1 MCKFIR
7 VFIVTRVVKFIPSAK
22 KLKRWLRKA
31 MSFLL
36 IFAVVLSGANLS
48 FPEKVYAA
56 TTTIRQEINIIDAVV
71 SASGDHSAIIQLDT
85 TKYTGAT
92 YYFETVASVSSGT
105 LTVAL
110 ERFGTGTQDATISVT
125 ATSPTRQRST
135 AFTPPAAA
143 QTEYNINLSGGTGPQ
158 VKAARIIIIQ
168 SADPIS
174 STQSQIEIG
183 NEETGKNDTTT
194 QPLSNPKYWRYMS
207 GSWDGS
213 PTFYAE
219 VSYQLAGT
227 FTSSSTLYNA
237 SATTTTTHFL
247 YKASPGVVY
256 TQVEAWGGGGGG
268 DGATSAATLGGG
280 GGGGGA
286 YSRATTSITYGSTA
300 ILGVGRGGAEGV
312 NSGATAPASSTFTGS
327 TGYIVR
333 AAPGSGATSA
343 TGAAGGVITS
353 PATIGSVVFAGGN
366 GGTGETTADSGGG
379 GGGSAGPAGNG
390 VTASN
395 ATNGTPSAGGNGNNN
410 AGGAGGAAGTGA
422 DDTCDTENGKAGVD
436 NVLGGGG
443 GGGGDGD
450 GSSVCTG
457 GAGGKPGGGGGGSDE
472 GVGTTLVH
480 IGGPGQLKLTETIGS
495 IGIALEEDDG
505 SFANWTFKT
514 QIVNQGTATSSSDR
528 VRSAA
533 FTPTS
538 GRHYRL
544 VASTSAA
551 ASTFSIYNAKIVVDQ
566 TSPTKLESQYLLAN
580 TGSFGGS
587 TGLKDFDTQFDPSE
601 WANVTNTYL
610 HELNGVSGGTGDAK
624 LQTDPNGTPADITG
638 STVTN
643 VSFLTNSTSTMPSAT
658 STVDVNVTGTGTLNA
673 SRIIAQVVGAVT
685 PATMSSN
692 ASKTYT
698 VNGAVSSSSPFTIT
712 DTGGTITAT
721 NDIRIRIP
729 TSPTFNMI
737 WENLDTN
744 ILTAPTLNDY
754 TSTYLTNDVPTI
766 TADLSSVTYN
776 EITGT
781 LFFVINGTPTIYE
794 FNINGTLIRTVNMT
808 GFTDTEGIDWM
819 YGTTYAVVQEQT
831 AAPYLI
837 IFDMDQSTTS
847 INRTTVGNTTLTPN
861 ITITNNLGM
870 EGVSYN
876 AAENSFFVAVEK
888 QAGGG
893 NGGRVFEVDING
905 NATELTALGT
915 ALSSAGITDLSD
927 IYYDPISEHLFLLSH
942 ENTDLIEATQDG
954 TILRSINTDASFTQP
969 EGATFSEDGD
979 DLFIV
984 GEIDDYERRIRST
997 KVATTTVTY
1006 EDGNKTAVIDVLT
1019 SFSAND
1025 YITIGGLSFKNFT
1038 ATSDPDN
1045 LELETDNAGTVA
1057 DLDDKTVTITAPA
1070 TTPVNIASAGSQTF
1084 TIGQASTL
1092 ASPITVSDDSG
1103 TASITLTNDIRIAIA
1118 TTSGFGMEWDTSVTS
1133 PTFSG
1138 SASGKV
1144 GATVSYPSTS
1154 EMLVDVTTSFDA
1166 GDTLTISGVKYQN
1179 FVAPPKS
1186 GTGALLLHI
1195 DGSATPNAAAA
1206 TSSQIVTIGR
1216 GKQGKVNVPQN
1227 YLTLVKDLVGYW
1239 TMDGK
1244 DLYQNIRD
1252 LTGNDNHFYLMDGA
1266 SGETSSTTA
1275 PGKIGQAIRFN
1286 GSSEYARVAT
1296 TAPNY
1301 SKLQVGSGD
1310 GFSIAVW
1317 FRRNGTGV
1325 GASTG
1330 TGGITH
1336 EPIIGKGTGESETS
1350 GRNMHFQ
1357 IGYNVLAGGRI
1368 SADFEDTT
1376 NGGNH
1381 PITSTSTLKNNQWYH
1396 AVLTYATTTIGDPN
1410 RPNVKLYINGVF
1422 EAASTTSTV
1431 PEYYSQQGFGIATG
1445 LTQAQARSG
1454 FFNGDVDEFRIYD
1467 RELTDAE
1474 IETLYKLGQAK
1485 VATTPTAKA
1494 PKGLVGHWTFDG
1506 KYMLSNVQD
1515 ASGNN
1520 NHGTMPSTVSTTTA
1534 PGRLGQAL
1542 GFDGADD
1549 YVSIP
1554 NSATLQPSAITVSAW
1569 FKARTYAT
1577 SMTIASKAYNDPWSS
1592 PFISW
1597 MMRVNSSTLLET
1609 DVSDGASY
1617 SANGVPLARSLL
1629 TNTWYHLVMTYDGTN
1644 LHTYLDGI
1652 LLDTDDTISG
1662 PISYTSTPVLIGG
1675 DISSTPIGD
1684 DFDGWIDDVR
1694 IYNYAMTANEVGDL
1708 YRFGGVRVRN

>member
-1 MCKFIR
+1 MR
-7 VFIVTRVVKFIPSAK
+7 K
-22 KLKRWLRKA
+22 KRHKRNNAQTHLKKIIG
-31 MSFLL
+31 FFL
-36 IFAVVLSGANLS
+36 IFTLIASSVILPY
-48 FPEKVYAA
+48 PEKAHAA

-85 TKYTGAT
+85 TKYTNAT
-92 YYFETVASVSSGT
+92 YYFETVASVSAGT

-143 QTEYNINLSGGTGPQ
+143 QTEYNINLSGGTTPQ

-168 SADPIS
+168 SADPIA

-194 QPLSNPKYWRYMS
+194 QPLANPKYWRYMS
-207 GSWDGS
+207 GNWDGS
-213 PTFYAE
+213 PTMYAE
-219 VSYQLAGT
+219 VSYKLAGT
-227 FTSSSTLYNA
+227 FTASSTLYSA
-237 SATTTTTHFL
+237 SATTTTTHFS
-247 YKASPGVVY
+247 YKGSPGVVY
-256 TQVEAWGGGGGG
+256 VQVEAWGGGGGG

-312 NSGATAPASSTFTGS
+312 NSGATAPASSTFTGV

-333 AAPGSGATSA
+333 AAPGSGATSG

-353 PATIGSVVFAGGN
+353 PSTIGSVVFAGGN
-366 GGTGETTADSGGG
+366 GGAGETTVDTGGG

-390 VTASN
+390 VSALGASN
-395 ATNGTPSAGGNGNNN
+395 GVPSAGGNGNNN

-436 NVLGGGG
+436 NVLGAGG

-450 GSSVCTG
+450 VTSLCTG

-514 QIVNQGTATSSSDR
+514 QIVNQGTATATPDR

-551 ASTFSIYNAKIVVDQ
+551 ASTFDIYNAKIIIDQ
-566 TSPTKLESQYLLAN
+566 TSPSKLESQYLLAN

-601 WANVTNTYL
+601 WANTTNLYL

-643 VSFLTNSTSTMPSAT
+643 VLFLTNSTSTMPTAT

-673 SRIIAQVVGAVT
+673 SRIIVQVTGPTT

-712 DTGGTITAT
+712 DTGATINTT

-737 WENLDTN
+737 WENNDTN
-744 ILTAPTLNDY
+744 IIVSPTLNDY

-781 LFFVINGTPTIYE
+781 LFFVINGTPTVYE
-794 FNINGTLIRTVNMT
+794 FDIGGTLIRTINMT

-831 AAPYLI
+831 AAPYLV

-847 INRTTVGNTTLTPN
+847 ISRTTVGNTTLTPN

-915 ALSSAGITDLSD
+915 ALSAAGITDLSD
-927 IYYDPISEHLFLLSH
+927 IFYDPISEHLFILSH

-984 GEIDDYERRIRST
+984 GEIDDYERRIRSA

-1006 EDGNKTAVIDVLT
+1006 EDANKTAVIDVIT
-1019 SFSAND
+1019 NFDSDD

-1038 ATSDPDN
+1038 ATSDADN

-1057 DLDDKTVTITAPA
+1057 DYDDKTVTITAPP
-1070 TTPVNIASAGSQTF
+1070 TTPINIASAGSQTF

-1103 TASITLTNDIRIAIA
+1103 TASITLANDIRIAIA
-1118 TTSGFGMEWDTSVTS
+1118 TTSGFGMEWDTSITT
-1133 PTFSG
+1133 PAFGG

-1154 EMLVDVTTSFDA
+1154 EMLIDVTTSFGA

-1179 FVAPPKS
+1179 FTAPTKS
-1186 GTGALLLHI
+1186 GTGALLLHT

-1216 GKQGKVNVPQN
+1216 GKQGRVNIPDN
-1227 YLTLVKDLVGYW
+1227 YLTAVKGLIGYW

-1244 DLYQNIRD
+1244 DLHQNVYDSSGNGHHGNLRD
-1252 LTGNDNHFYLMDGA
+1252 AAAGEGA
-1266 SGETSSTTA
+1266 TTTA
-1275 PGKIGQAIRFN
+1275 PGRIGQALRLN
-1286 GSSEYARVAT
+1286 GSSDHVNLGTSVLGLGGPPTGE
-1296 TAPNY
+1296 
-1301 SKLQVGSGD
+1301 
-1310 GFSIAVW
+1310 FSISVW
-1317 FRRNGTGV
+1317 FKRNGTGDT
-1325 GASTG
+1325 ASTG
-1330 TGGITH
+1330 NGGVVA
-1336 EPIIGKGTGESETS
+1336 EPLVAKGVGQAETKTENANYFL
-1350 GRNMHFQ
+1350 GIR
-1357 IGYNVLAGGRI
+1357 AGNRI
-1368 SADFEDTT
+1368 VADFE
-1376 NGGNH
+1376 NRAGGGNH
-1381 PITSTSTLKNNQWYH
+1381 PVVGTTTILNNEWNH
-1396 AVLTYATTTIGDPN
+1396 AVLVYATSSDPSSMN
-1410 RPNVKLYINGVF
+1410 FRIYVNGQF
-1422 EAASTTSTV
+1422 DTASSTGGAV
-1431 PEYYSQQGFGIATG
+1431 PEWESIQGLGFGVT
-1445 LTQAQARSG
+1445 LNTSQTRDG
-1454 FFNGDVDEFRIYD
+1454 FFNGDLDEIRMYD
-1467 RELTDAE
+1467 RALTDGE
-1474 IETLYKLGQAK
+1474 VSLLYKLGQAK
-1485 VATTPTAKA
+1485 VSVTPTGR
-1494 PKGLVGHWTFDG
+1494 PKPGLIGHWTFDG
-1506 KYMLSNVQD
+1506 KNIGQNIQDISNR
-1515 ASGNN
+1515 N
-1520 NHGTMPSTVSTTTA
+1520 NHGLLQLGAGGNTATTTG
-1534 PGRLGQAL
+1534 PGKVGQAL
-1542 GFDGADD
+1542 EFDGTDD
-1549 YVSIP
+1549 YIIIP
-1554 NSATLQPSAITVSAW
+1554 QTAALEPGNISVSAW
-1569 FKARTYAT
+1569 FKSRSFALPQAVVQ
-1577 SMTIASKAYNDPWSS
+1577 KAFADTWES
-1592 PFISW
+1592 PFVSW
-1597 MMRVNSSTLLET
+1597 MMRVNNANLIET
-1609 DVSDGASY
+1609 DVGDGISY
-1617 SANGVPLARSLL
+1617 SQNSVNL
-1629 TNTWYHLVMTYDGTN
+1629 TEALIPNNWYHLMMTYDGTN
-1644 LHTYLDGI
+1644 LFTYLNGALVDG
-1652 LLDTDDTISG
+1652 DTIISG
-1662 PISYTSTPVLIGG
+1662 NIAYGNTPTLIGA
-1675 DISSTPIGD
+1675 DESSTPAGEY
-1684 DFDGWIDDVR
+1684 FNGWIDDVR
-1694 IYNYAMTANEVGDL
+1694 IYDYPVPASEVHNIFKSGS
-1708 YRFGGVRVRN
+1708 VRVRN